1 MVYFTN
7 RYRQL
12 HALVRTLFE
21 HGVDR
26 GEIEPDV
33 EIDDEVA
40 ALLAHLEGAR
50 LVWLY
55 DGQQPGALTRDVAT
69 YVDQLV
75 ARIAARG

>member
-40 ALLAHLEGAR
+40 ALLAHLDGAR